1 MVHKHRPG
9 LVLVVRPNMRCVVRW
24 NARNVLGYIV
34 ALARRLPSATPERR
48 CLVKVALGPLHCEDL
63 ISEH

>member
-9 LVLVVRPNMRCVVRW
+9 LVLVVRPNMRCIVSW
-24 NARNVLGYIV
+24 NVRNVLGYIV
-34 ALARRLPSATPERR
+34 ALVRRLPSATPERR
-48 CLVKVALGPLHCEDL
+48 CLVKVVLGPLQCEGL